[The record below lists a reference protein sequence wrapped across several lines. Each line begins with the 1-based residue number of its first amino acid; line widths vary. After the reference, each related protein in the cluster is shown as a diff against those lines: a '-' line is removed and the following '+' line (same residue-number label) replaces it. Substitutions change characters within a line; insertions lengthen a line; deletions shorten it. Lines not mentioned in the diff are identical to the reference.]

1 MSKANTLPNVRWK
14 DVSFEG
20 LRILVLGFITTI
32 ALVPIMYVIMS
43 SFKSPTEFFVSNIQL
58 IPEQLTLQAW
68 SEGFSALRGPLVTSS
83 IIATGTT
90 ILSLTIT
97 IPGAYVFARREFPGR
112 KLIFYLVVVSLLFP
126 YILLIIPIA
135 DIWDTIGLYN
145 TIPGMWLAYQVFV
158 APFAIWLLR
167 DFFAGLPKNI
177 EEAAQIYGCTPF
189 GAFVRVVIPLS
200 APGLMAVM
208 FMSFLIAWNDFLF
221 ANLLLQQNTQTVI
234 VTLFNTTQGGE
245 RTYWG
250 MLMAQALITGIPP
263 TVLYMVARER
273 LTNAFA
279 I

>member
-1 MSKANTLPNVRWK
+1 MAKSDSTINVRWR

-20 LRILVLGFITTI
+20 LRILILGFITAI
-32 ALVPIMYVIMS
+32 AVVPIIHVILS
-43 SFKSPTEFFVSNIQL
+43 SFKPPTEFFVSNIRL
-58 IPEQLTLQAW
+58 IPKQPTLQAW
-68 SEGFSALRGPLVTSS
+68 SEGFAALRGPLVTSG

-90 ILSLTIT
+90 ILSLAIT

-112 KLIFYLVVVSLLFP
+112 KLLFYLVVVSLLFP

-135 DIWDTIGLYN
+135 DIWNVAGLYN

-177 EEAAQIYGCTPF
+177 EEAAQVYGCTPF

-221 ANLLLQQNTQTVI
+221 ANLLLQRDTQTVI

-263 TVLYMVARER
+263 TVLYMIARDR